1 MSDLVIERTD
11 GILNITF
18 NRPDKLNAILPAG
31 VKQVCEVLADLDG
44 VRAVVFRGAGGRS
57 FSTGMDV
64 ASFESFDPEG
74 ARAFIQTAGDLL
86 AAVRTAEVVTISVI
100 DGFCL
105 GVGFELT
112 LACDLRIATPE
123 SKFGLPE
130 IKVGIPSVLDAAL
143 TQQYVGLSLAKE
155 IILTG
160 DVYPLADLAPFR
172 VFNAVVERDGL
183 EAEAERFLGLTMRH
197 SPVAIATQK
206 RLFETW
212 QNHGLA
218 AGIDISMAEFAGVFE
233 HEQTLEYFERFRDG
247 MKGKG
252 P

>member
-1 MSDLVIERTD
+1 MTDLETDRQD

-18 NRPDKLNAILPAG
+18 NRPGKLNAILPDG
-31 VKQVCEVLADLDG
+31 VQAICAELADLDG
-44 VRAVVFRGAGGRS
+44 IRAVVFRGSGDRA

-64 ASFESFDPEG
+64 ASFESFDPVG

-105 GVGFELT
+105 GVGFELA
-112 LACDLRIATPE
+112 LACDLRVATPE

-130 IKVGIPSVLDAAL
+130 IKVAIPSVLDAAL

-160 DVYPLADLAPFR
+160 DVYPLAALEPHG
-172 VFNAVVERDGL
+172 VFNAVVERDEL
-183 EAEAERFLGLTMRH
+183 EATTQRFLDRTTRH

-212 QNHGLA
+212 QNTGLA
-218 AGIDISMAEFAGVFE
+218 EGVEISKDEFAGVFE
-233 HEQTLEYFERFRDG
+233 HDETIEHFDRFLEG
-247 MKGKG
+247 MKKT
-252 P
+252 